1 MKNITLSMPEDLV
14 EKARAYAQ
22 KNGTSMNEMIR
33 ELLRIRVEKE
43 EEPLIERL
51 AKYDKTLGI
60 DTRIKFN
67 REDLYDR

>member
-1 MKNITLSMPEDLV
+1 MKNVTLSMPEELV
-14 EKARAYAQ
+14 EKARAFAQ

-33 ELLRIRVEKE
+33 ELLRSRIEKKE
-43 EEPLIERL
+43 GSLTDRL
-51 AKYDKTLGI
+51 EKYDKTLGI